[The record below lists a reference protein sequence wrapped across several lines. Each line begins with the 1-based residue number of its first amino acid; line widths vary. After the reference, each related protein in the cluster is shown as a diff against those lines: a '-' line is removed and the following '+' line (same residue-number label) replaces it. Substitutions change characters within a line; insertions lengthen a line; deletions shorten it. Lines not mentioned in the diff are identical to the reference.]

1 MEPQEGSSWPFCF
14 ETKHAIVQE
23 SSRWY
28 PGFIVGLCSHL
39 PRGDVIQ
46 TPSENHALPCVAPG
60 LKRQDRQRM
69 EGGTEAQKG
78 QVSCPRPNSRSVAE
92 LGMEPRFPDS

>member
-1 MEPQEGSSWPFCF
+1 MKLQEGSSQPFCF

-23 SSRWY
+23 SSWWY
-28 PGFIVGLCSHL
+28 PGFIVDLCSHL
-39 PRGDVIQ
+39 PKVGVIQ
-46 TPSENHALPCVAPG
+46 TPSEICALPCVAQC